1 MKGGYIV
8 KSMLFVL
15 VCGAFLAGTV
25 SAFAGGVQFMGGYPK
40 LDGKT
45 VLMQWLPVRG
55 ASGYKVYRSEGRMKA
70 RVIGEP
76 KVNRFIDKSLPAG
89 KTLHYYVSA
98 VVGGKESSKTTAWT
112 ITTAAK
118 APKKVFIPIRVPK
131 LVGIHL
137 KQEPG
142 DKYSVGMRWENAV
155 GTNFVGVNIYRS
167 TVKGK
172 DFALLGSSSSD
183 MYDDKNVKPGM
194 TYYYV
199 ATSVDRQFNET
210 KYSNE
215 LSVSIPSPAKVAAE
229 QKQAEKEAEPTKM
242 RPAKLLFRIPDKE
255 ESENKDEIPYA
266 AMSVAVDEA
275 VGHIYVTSVVYGG
288 VLVYN
293 LNGKYQFGIRK
304 DGVDG
309 KEKFGTAMGVAV
321 GKGGDIYVS
330 DYSGPTISIFDFT
343 GKPVGTITID
353 TTKMPEYSEV
363 LMNHAKNH
371 SIAIAKDGR
380 IYICDPAVNSIH
392 VYNDADNKHITD
404 FRGARNAMEEKKF
417 HTKLLLNGPA
427 YSAVLNNGDLAIV
440 DSGIA
445 RIDVLNKEGHLV
457 NHIGEYGEGA
467 GELYFPSGVA
477 VDRKGDVFVGLAQ
490 SPNIQVFSPDGK
502 FLYAL
507 SNESTNGPL
516 PIQSSGGLAVDSHD
530 RLYVAE
536 TMAGRVSVF
545 QLQENTRD
553 VTPGVK

>member
-1 MKGGYIV
+1 MKGGYFV
-8 KSMLFVL
+8 KPLLFAL
-15 VCGAFLAGTV
+15 VFGVFIAGAV
-25 SAFAGGVQFMGGYPK
+25 PAFAGGVKFMGGYPRRE
-40 LDGKT
+40 GKS
-45 VLMQWLPVRG
+45 VLMQWLPVHG
-55 ASGYKVYRSEGRMKA
+55 ASAYKVYRAEGRMKA

-98 VVGGKESSKTTAWT
+98 VIGGKESSKTTVWST
-112 ITTAAK
+112 TTASK
-118 APKKVFIPIRVPK
+118 APKKVFIPLKTPR
-131 LVGIHL
+131 LAGLHL
-137 KQEPG
+137 KPEPG
-142 DKYSVGMRWENAV
+142 NKYSVGMRWENAG

-172 DFALLGSSSSD
+172 DFALIGSSSSD
-183 MYDDKNVKPGM
+183 MYNDKNVKPGM

-199 ATSVDRQFNET
+199 ATSVDSQFHET
-210 KYSNE
+210 RYSNE
-215 LSVSIPSPAKVAAE
+215 LSVSIPSPAALAAE
-229 QKQAEKEAEPTKM
+229 QKQAEKEDEPVKM
-242 RPAKLLFRIPDKE
+242 RPAKLLFRIPDSE
-255 ESENKDEIPYA
+255 ESKNKDEIPYA

-293 LNGKYQFGIRK
+293 LDGKYQFGIRK

-330 DYSGPTISIFDFT
+330 DYSGPTVSIFDFT
-343 GKPVGTITID
+343 GKPVGTINID
-353 TTKMPEYSEV
+353 TTKMPEYSDV
-363 LMNHAKNH
+363 LRNHARNH

-380 IYICDPAVNSIH
+380 MYICDPAVNSIH
-392 VYNDADNKHITD
+392 VYNAANNRHITD

-427 YSAVLNNGDLAIV
+427 YSAILNNGDLAIV

-445 RIDVLNKEGHLV
+445 RIDVLDKEGHLV

-490 SPNIQVFSPDGK
+490 SPNIQVFSPEGK

-507 SNESTNGPL
+507 SNESANGPL

-545 QLQENTRD
+545 QLQGNTRD
-553 VTPGVK
+553 IKTGVK